1 MSIYT
6 TNLQGENFTHRNLWQ
21 TSEHLKDMGDSIAE
35 GSAHQYKA
43 AAVFAVFAFEAY
55 LNYLISKIDEDIAK
69 IERRYF
75 VPKGDYPGM
84 KGKIKWILEKLEL
97 PQANYG
103 SYPYQKLREIIST
116 RDSYAHG
123 KPESC
128 EITETHNNPDHDISP
143 PWYTDSASKEDTEQ
157 VMDCIIDITG
167 HMHKEAE
174 SFLGSPIWWGEEA
187 LIGPLSYASG
197 GTEICS

>member
-1 MSIYT
+1 
-6 TNLQGENFTHRNLWQ
+6 
-21 TSEHLKDMGDSIAE
+21 MGDTIAE

-43 AAVFAVFAFEAY
+43 ASVFSVFAFEAY

-69 IERRYF
+69 IERKYF
-75 VPKGDYPGM
+75 GPKGDYPGM

-128 EITETHNNPDHDISP
+128 EITETHINPDHDISP
-143 PWYTDSASKEDTEQ
+143 PWYTDSVSKEDIEQ
-157 VMDCIIDITG
+157 IMACIMDITNN
-167 HMHKEAE
+167 MHQVAK
-174 SFLGSPIWWGEEA
+174 SFLGSPIWWGEDA
-187 LIGPLSYASG
+187 LTGPLSYASG
-197 GTEICS
+197 GTEISS

>member
-6 TNLQGENFTHRNLWQ
+6 TNLQGENFTHRNLWH
-21 TSEHLKDMGDSIAE
+21 TSVHLKDTGDAIAE

-43 AAVFAVFAFEAY
+43 ASVFAVFAFEAY
-55 LNYLISKIDEDIAK
+55 LNYLISKIDKDIANTEK
-69 IERRYF
+69 EYF
-75 VPKGDYPGM
+75 GPKGGYSGT

-103 SYPYQKLREIIST
+103 SSPYQKLHEIIST
-116 RDSYAHG
+116 RNSYAHG
-123 KPESC
+123 QPEPYQ
-128 EITETHNNPDHDISP
+128 ITETHNNPDHDISP
-143 PWYTDSASKEDTEQ
+143 PWYTDSTSKKDIEQ
-157 VMDCIIDITG
+157 IMRCIMNITG
-167 HMHKEAE
+167 DMHKVAE

-187 LIGPLSYASG
+187 LTGPLSYASG